1 MNFVHQIPSAHK
13 FVFEIIS
20 KAGKELH
27 QPVYIV
33 GGYVR
38 DYYLNRLKQNP
49 DLDFVTLGSGIK
61 LAQSV
66 HKSLPGSTL
75 SIFKQFGTAQV
86 KTDHLELEF
95 VGARKESYRRNSRKP
110 MVEDGSLKDDQE
122 RRDLTINAMSWSLK
136 KVAAAATA

>member
-20 KAGKELH
+20 KTGKELH

-49 DLDFVTLGSGIK
+49 DLDFVTLGSG
-61 LAQSV
+61 
-66 HKSLPGSTL
+66 
-75 SIFKQFGTAQV
+75 
-86 KTDHLELEF
+86 
-95 VGARKESYRRNSRKP
+95 N
-110 MVEDGSLKDDQE
+110 
-122 RRDLTINAMSWSLK
+122 
-136 KVAAAATA
+136 